1 MAFVKKALLILSAAQ
16 ASLSA
21 HTGVGVTDGF
31 SAGFMHPF
39 SGYDH
44 ILAMFAVG
52 LWAAQTGGLA
62 IWAVPSAFV
71 GMMLA
76 GAGLGAAGVGMPFVE
91 TGIVV
96 SVVVLG
102 LLVAGRVKTPLAAGM
117 AIAGVFALFHGYAH
131 GAEMP
136 VSVGGVSYMA
146 GFAAATVLL
155 HAAGIVSG
163 SALGSIGTDRAV
175 RAGGGAIAAGG
186 LLLALA

>member
-31 SAGFMHPF
+31 SSGFMHPF

-52 LWAAQTGGLA
+52 LWAAQTGGPS

-146 GFAAATVLL
+146 GFAAAKPAIYDTPPTLT
-155 HAAGIVSG
+155 GI
-163 SALGSIGTDRAV
+163 SAPWAYP
-175 RAGGGAIAAGG
+175 
-186 LLLALA
+186 